1 MRRSGDG
8 VFVLPTTMRPMQD
21 FRKIDAWHKAHALA
35 LDVHRTLVR
44 HRRVDAHLRS
54 QMSKAARGI
63 PSTLVEGCGKDSQ
76 AELAR
81 FCDMAIP
88 SCSELE
94 YWVLTARDLGYFS
107 ESDFNRLTANTIE
120 VRKMLFGFRNAVRG
134 AAKELKVPR

>member
-1 MRRSGDG
+1 M
-8 VFVLPTTMRPMQD
+8 
-21 FRKIDAWHKAHALA
+21 AL
-35 LDVHRTLVR
+35 VG

-63 PSTLVEGCGKDSQ
+63 PSTLVEGCGTESQ

-81 FCDMAIP
+81 FCDMASP

-107 ESDFNRLTANTIE
+107 EPDFNRLTANTIE

-134 AAKELKVPR
+134 AAKEAKLPRDSTTEISPRSYDRELRTRFGVVRV